1 MKSSYNY
8 AEKLKEATL
17 DLENLNSYNDEED
30 EDQVVMIQHPKKSSE
45 KSDQG
50 KFEKTENNRS
60 YHMRL
65 KSQ

>member
-30 EDQVVMIQHPKKSSE
+30 EDQVVMI
-45 KSDQG
+45 
-50 KFEKTENNRS
+50 
-60 YHMRL
+60 
-65 KSQ
+65 